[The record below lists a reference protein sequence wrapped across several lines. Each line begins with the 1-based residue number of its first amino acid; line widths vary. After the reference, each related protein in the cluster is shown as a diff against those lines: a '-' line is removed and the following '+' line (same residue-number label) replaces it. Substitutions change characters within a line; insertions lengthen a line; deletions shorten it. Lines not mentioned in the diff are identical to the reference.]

1 MTNRQT
7 DINGFVEVRDN
18 PISKAGIFD
27 YYGSEI
33 DAPNPNKLYR
43 VLRSPESLQKAVDKF
58 KGVPIVTDHTMIGD
72 GQTPP
77 EKKGID
83 GAIGDNVYFKDGT
96 VYANI
101 RLYTNRI
108 KDLIAKGKKELSVGY
123 WSEYEFKKGT
133 WNGQPFDAI
142 QHIVG
147 GNHLALVDEGRCG
160 PAIAVL
166 DRKPRFNPLTI
177 TFDAKAINMNED
189 ENDDIVPTE
198 DEDELETSETD
209 AVYEDAD
216 HEQEEMQTLQTILTK
231 IDVLVP
237 MAERFA
243 KLEERVNKFL
253 GEEKEPEVEPVED
266 ELPADPEEVKEDML
280 DPKATEDRIA
290 TRVQAELSAKQS
302 AVEFIRPLVGTADHS
317 ARSSG
322 DVWKYA
328 AAKLDL
334 KGDAETA
341 VKAFAKA
348 KLQQRAN
355 ATQDSKPVSTVHKV
369 NGKFRGAA

>member
-1 MTNRQT
+1 MTKRQT
-7 DINGFVEVRDN
+7 DINGFIEIRDN
-18 PISKAGIFD
+18 PISQAGIYE

-33 DAPNPNKLYR
+33 DAPQPNKLYQ

-58 KGVPIVTDHTMIGD
+58 KGVPIVNDHTMIGD

-83 GAIGDNVYFKDGT
+83 GAIGDNVYFKNGT
-96 VYANI
+96 VFANI

-108 KDLIAKGKKELSVGY
+108 KDLIANGKKELSVGY

-133 WNGQPFDAI
+133 WNGKPFDAI

-147 GNHLALVDEGRCG
+147 GNHLALVDEGRMG
-160 PAIAVL
+160 SAIAVL

-177 TFDAKAINMNED
+177 TFDAKAIKMNED
-189 ENDDIVPTE
+189 DNDVVATE
-198 DEDELETSETD
+198 DEDDLETSETD
-209 AVYEDAD
+209 AVYEDAE
-216 HEQEEMQTLQTILTK
+216 HEQDEMQTLQAILEK
-231 IDVLVP
+231 INALAP
-237 MAERFA
+237 IAEKFA
-243 KLEERVNKFL
+243 ALEERVNKFL
-253 GEEKEPEVEPVED
+253 GTESEPESVED
-266 ELPADPEEVKEDML
+266 ELPPDPDEVKDDML

-290 TRVQAELSAKQS
+290 KRVQDELTAKQR
-302 AVEFIRPLVGTADHS
+302 AVEFVRPLVGTADHA
-317 ARSSG
+317 ARSSRE
-322 DVWKYA
+322 VWKYA

-348 KLQQRAN
+348 KTQQRAS

-369 NGKFRGAA
+369 NGKFQGGI

>member
-1 MTNRQT
+1 MTNRKT
-7 DINGFVEVRDN
+7 DINGFIEIRDN
-18 PISKAGIFD
+18 PISQAGIYE

-33 DAPNPNKLYR
+33 DAPQPNRLYR
-43 VLRSPESLQKAVDKF
+43 VLRSPESLENAVDKF
-58 KGVPIVTDHTMIGD
+58 KGVPIVNDHTMIGN

-83 GAIGDNVYFKDGT
+83 GAIGDNVYFKNNT
-96 VYANI
+96 VFANI

-108 KDLIAKGKKELSVGY
+108 KDLIAQGKKELSVGY
-123 WSEYEFKKGT
+123 WSEYEFKSGT
-133 WNGQPFDAI
+133 WNGKPFDAI

-147 GNHLALVDEGRCG
+147 GNHLALVDEGRMG
-160 PAIAVL
+160 SAIAVL

-189 ENDDIVPTE
+189 ENDAVVTE
-198 DEDELETSETD
+198 DEDDIETSETD
-209 AVYEDAD
+209 AVYEDAE
-216 HEQEEMQTLQTILTK
+216 HAQEEMQTLQTILEK
-231 IDVLVP
+231 IDMMTPIV
-237 MAERFA
+237 EKFA
-243 KLEERVNKFL
+243 ALEERVNKFL
-253 GEEKEPEVEPVED
+253 GDAQEPKAATD
-266 ELPADPEEVKEDML
+266 ELPAEPAEAQEDMS

-290 TRVQAELSAKQS
+290 KRVQDEFAAKQR
-302 AVEFIRPLVGTADHS
+302 AVDFVRPLVGTADHA

-341 VKAFAKA
+341 VKAYAKA
-348 KLQQRAN
+348 KSQQRAS

-369 NGKFRGAA
+369 NGRFQGDI